1 MKKNCVSLILLLI
14 CLFFTQCGIQ
24 GKNIGPTTAIYN
36 LVEKQTVLVEVTN
49 TIKPSRCENKSKMAK
64 KEDLCSKILPDLP
77 AINGSH
83 VGTGTFIRL
92 NGGIVVLTAEHVCTP
107 DDVPEKIDKDDVTV
121 YPTIETKIDIKS
133 RIYTG
138 VGTVLKMSKSL
149 DICVLT
155 LDVQPNVSVPDFS
168 RKPPERGSRI
178 YYAGAPQGF
187 MSDTAL
193 MMFDGRYA
201 GTSGKMLAFAMPCEH
216 GTSGASVRNDKNQV
230 FSIVQR
236 VNSKFKHMCFG
247 IDTEEM
253 IKFLSSK

>member
-1 MKKNCVSLILLLI
+1 M

-24 GKNIGPTTAIYN
+24 GKNIGPTIAIYN

-49 TIKPSRCENKSKMAK
+49 IIKPTRCENKSKLAK
-64 KEDLCSKILPDLP
+64 KEDLCSKILPELP
-77 AINGSH
+77 PIHGSH

-92 NGGIVVLTAEHVCTP
+92 DGEIVVLTAEHVCTP

-138 VGTVLKMSKSL
+138 IGTVLKMSKPL

-155 LDVQPNVSVPDFS
+155 LDVQPDVSVPDFS
-168 RKPPERGSRI
+168 RSPPPRGSKI

-201 GTSGKMLAFAMPCEH
+201 GTMDKMLAFAMPCEH

-236 VNSKFKHMCFG
+236 VNGKFKHMCYG
-247 IDTEEM
+247 VSTKEM
-253 IKFLSSK
+253 LKFLSSK